1 MKTMEELKREK
12 EEFVKFMYN
21 EKNYMN
27 CDECPENQ
35 REHTQ
40 HIVGVQRH
48 RMMTGKT
55 FAQSVERT
63 GPDIAINHPDRCHQH
78 ANRLGV

>member
-12 EEFVKFMYN
+12 EEYSQFMYN

-35 REHTQ
+35 DFDSWENKLPCGQ
-40 HIVGVQRH
+40 QNCWVYCHI
-48 RMMTGKT
+48 K
-55 FAQSVERT
+55 
-63 GPDIAINHPDRCHQH
+63 D
-78 ANRLGV
+78 L

>member
-12 EEFVKFMYN
+12 EECVKFMYN

-35 REHTQ
+35 E
-40 HIVGVQRH
+40 
-48 RMMTGKT
+48 
-55 FAQSVERT
+55 FDS
-63 GPDIAINHPDRCHQH
+63 
-78 ANRLGV
+78 